1 MSSTAVSLLIAILF
15 SALPCLSA
23 AEIPIV
29 RGRVHTANHEVP
41 QGLCVSLEEG
51 SSNMRGAEVDVRM
64 DGSFEFRDVPTGE
77 YMLRVTDCRGVN
89 IFQQSVTIQVQM
101 AELEVRV
108 PDRETHGGAKTKA
121 TVSVRELKHPPD
133 KKAVRAFQSALR
145 LSEAGKYD
153 AAAGEL
159 ENAIRIS
166 PDFSEAHTNLAV
178 QYFRL
183 GRYEESAAESA
194 RAIAIGGPQPL
205 SLSNL
210 ATAQARLQR
219 WDEAEKSARAALRL
233 DTSSVQ
239 ANLILGFILVNDP
252 ATRSEGIR
260 NLEKAAP
267 ASAPARLFLERLRAS
282 N

>member
-1 MSSTAVSLLIAILF
+1 MSSPAMSLLIAILF
-15 SALPCLSA
+15 SAPPYMSA

-29 RGRVHTANHEVP
+29 RGRVHTANHELP
-41 QGLCVSLEEG
+41 LGLCVSIEED
-51 SSNMRGAEVDVRM
+51 SSNTRGVEVDVRM
-64 DGSFEFRDVPTGE
+64 DGSFEFRDVPSGD
-77 YMLRVTDCRGVN
+77 YVLRVTNCRGMS

-101 AELEVRV
+101 TELEVRV
-108 PDRETHGGAKTKA
+108 PDRETHGSAKTKA
-121 TVSVRELKHPPD
+121 TVSVGELKHPPD
-133 KKAVRAFQSALR
+133 KKAVRAFQRALR

-159 ENAIRIS
+159 ENAIRLS
-166 PDFSEAHTNLAV
+166 PDFSEAHANLAV

-194 RAIAIGGPQPL
+194 RAIEIGGPQPL

-219 WDEAEKSARAALRL
+219 WEEAEKSARAALRL
-233 DTSSVQ
+233 DSSFVR
-239 ANLILGFILVNDP
+239 ANLILGLILVNDP

-267 ASAPARLFLERLRAS
+267 ASASARLFLERLRAPY
-282 N
+282 